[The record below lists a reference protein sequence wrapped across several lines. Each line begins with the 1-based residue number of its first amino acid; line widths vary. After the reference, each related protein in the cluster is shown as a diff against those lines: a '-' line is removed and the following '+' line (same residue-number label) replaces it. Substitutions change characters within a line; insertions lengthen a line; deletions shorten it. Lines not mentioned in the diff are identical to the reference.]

1 MAIGSEVTISPVTL
15 LGVPL
20 DENSSFA
27 RGPAAGPAAIR
38 AALASSHGHR
48 TTELGINLNTAP
60 WIDGGDIDVAGTE
73 PMVAIEAAAA
83 AVAASGRKLLAL
95 GGDHSVSAPLIK
107 AAAAKHGPL
116 TVFHI
121 DAHPDL
127 YADFAGNPHSHASP
141 FARALEA
148 GAIKRL
154 VQVGIRTLNTTLNA
168 EVAKYGVEVVTM
180 RDWPRDV
187 TSDLEGPL
195 YVSLDLDGLDPAFAP
210 AVSHPEPGGLSTRD
224 VIRMLQDLP
233 VSPVAGDVVEL
244 NPFRDINSMTAFVA
258 AKCVKELMGRMLA

>member
-1 MAIGSEVTISPVTL
+1 MAKGASVPLVTL
-15 LGVPL
+15 MGVPL

-27 RGPAAGPAAIR
+27 RGPAGAPAAIR

-48 TTELGINLNTAP
+48 TTELGVNLDQAA
-60 WIDGGDIDVAGTE
+60 WADGGDIG
-73 PMVAIEAAAA
+73 IEGDDPIASIQAAAA
-83 AVAASGRKLLAL
+83 GVAARGSKLLAL

-116 TVFHI
+116 TVFHV

-127 YADFAGNPHSHASP
+127 YSDFEGNPHSHASP

-148 GAIKRL
+148 GAIMRL
-154 VQVGIRTLNTTLNA
+154 VQVGIRTLNATLRA
-168 EVAKYGVEVVTM
+168 QVEKHGVEVVTM

-187 TSDLEGPL
+187 TSGLKGPL

-210 AVSHPEPGGLSTRD
+210 GVSHPEPGGLSTRE

-244 NPFRDINSMTAFVA
+244 NPLRDINGMTGFVA
-258 AKCVKELMGRMLA
+258 AKCVKELMGRMLEV